1 MVHRLGYTHDGDHG
15 RRRRGPVVRTVHAQR
30 THTPPVADP
39 TPPRRSAESERP
51 RGTGDGPSLNDGP
64 DPTRDPARPARAY
77 GAVWQYVALQ
87 ILR

>member
-51 RGTGDGPSLNDGP
+51 RGTGDGP
-64 DPTRDPARPARAY
+64 DPTAARPARAY
-77 GAVWQYVALQ
+77 GSMAALQ